1 MHFVAK
7 EDKSVSPLRNE
18 ALGISF
24 FVRVLVTVIPE
35 LFIAQSKAKKDH
47 KGWTL
52 AGEHKSKTKHL
63 FNSGIMLL
71 LTMNT

>member
-1 MHFVAK
+1 M
-7 EDKSVSPLRNE
+7 SPLRNE

-35 LFIAQSKAKKDH
+35 SFIAQSEAKKNH
-47 KGWTL
+47 KGWTF
-52 AGEHKSKTKHL
+52 AVEHKSKTKHL
-63 FNSGIMLL
+63 FNSRIMLM